1 MSLQRAPQGRPPVQ
15 PCDELADE
23 LEVLYSSL
31 KHVGRDLGEIYEEVT
46 GKQSRSFSRVSSMA
60 RNERRLSNTEAARFR
75 EVLDIAYRDKRL
87 KGPTY
92 GNARTL
98 EVKGI
103 NPAIP
108 GYVSEAT
115 GVNPEAPPS
124 VESDTSVVH
133 VPDEPE
139 QLLELIREMKA
150 ELCRREAEAAG
161 SWQQRFDAGELW
173 VDWDADF
180 MLLLRDG
187 VPRPA
192 SHNEFHCISC
202 GDHVQLRFGASAGM
216 VAARL
221 YLCQPCDEHVVPP
234 PIREWNLWVSTRGRL
249 GTGYGV
255 EALREWWQ
263 QVLDATDDGE
273 VAE

>member
-1 MSLQRAPQGRPPVQ
+1 MPGAGGKRRKTKGGGKLKQTHENRNRKNKNRRIIQQQQQAQLRATQPPVK
-15 PCDELADE
+15 
-23 LEVLYSSL
+23 VL
-31 KHVGRDLGEIYEEVT
+31 V
-46 GKQSRSFSRVSSMA
+46 
-60 RNERRLSNTEAARFR
+60 
-75 EVLDIAYRDKRL
+75 
-87 KGPTY
+87 
-92 GNARTL
+92 
-98 EVKGI
+98 
-103 NPAIP
+103 
-108 GYVSEAT
+108 
-115 GVNPEAPPS
+115 
-124 VESDTSVVH
+124 
-133 VPDEPE
+133 
-139 QLLELIREMKA
+139 QLLELIRELKA

-180 MLLLRDG
+180 MLVLRDG

-273 VAE
+273 AAE